1 MLFRLNT
8 PHSTS
13 SCDVGVGQRE
23 ANMGSNKG
31 CVGATCCFL
40 LFTVVFL
47 SQKMDVFSATE
58 TGFRGEPGMLL
69 FLLPGIVASGLSARG
84 RLRYPFLG
92 ALMAMPLCLIILHFW
107 RTPMNAFWQ
116 ELAYVM
122 SAVFWSLMGALGFLF
137 VYVSCQRYFR

>member
-1 MLFRLNT
+1 
-8 PHSTS
+8 
-13 SCDVGVGQRE
+13 
-23 ANMGSNKG
+23 MGSNKG
-31 CVGATCCFL
+31 GGCNLLFFL

-47 SQKMDVFSATE
+47 SQKMDVFSTTE
-58 TGFRGEPGMLL
+58 TGFRGEPGMML

-92 ALMAMPLCLIILHFW
+92 ELMAMPLCLIILHFW

-122 SAVFWSLMGALGFLF
+122 SAVFWSLMGALVFLF
-137 VYVSCQRYFR
+137 VYVSCQLYFR